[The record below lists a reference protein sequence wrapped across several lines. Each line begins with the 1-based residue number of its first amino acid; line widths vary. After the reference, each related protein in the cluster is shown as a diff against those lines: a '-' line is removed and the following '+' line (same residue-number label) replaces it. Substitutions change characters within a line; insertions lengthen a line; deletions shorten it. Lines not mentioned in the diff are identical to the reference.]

1 MTVRSR
7 RYLRLLALLAAFALI
22 AAACGD
28 GDDGGAEE
36 TTAETEATEETT
48 AETEATEETS
58 APEETEATEAT
69 SDEPIVVGGSL
80 ALTGF
85 LSATAVIHR
94 ITGELFVD
102 NLNANGG
109 LLGREVVW
117 DVRDDE
123 SVPDNAAA
131 IYERLITEEGVDL
144 ILGPYGTGTIT
155 AAMAVAER
163 EGYVFPHHT
172 ASLTY
177 AYTYECH
184 FPTWPVGLDTNI
196 SNPNLVYDA
205 LEASG
210 NPPETIMFVMNEFPG
225 TQLIAYG
232 PPNSD
237 AGGAV
242 SEAENRGW
250 EVVEVIDFPTA
261 ISDWAPIAA
270 QVAEADPDFLYVGAL
285 GVDGVNLLTAL
296 DAIGYTPRGHFYQWP
311 APGPLLGAPNSDGA
325 FSVSVVESH
334 PPFTDDPEIAA
345 FVEEFAERAEE
356 EGLPYTKVDVQAAV
370 SYVAWQVLVAGVEGA
385 GSLDQDAICDYL
397 LNNEID
403 TIIGPIDFNPDEQ
416 NYYGDLSVVKQIQ
429 NGEWVVVWPEDKALP
444 GATPEL

>member
-1 MTVRSR
+1 MRASKVSKF
-7 RYLRLLALLAAFALI
+7 LVLLLVFALV
-22 AAACGD
+22 AAACG
-28 GDDGGAEE
+28 GSDDAD
-36 TTAETEATEETT
+36 
-48 AETEATEETS
+48 
-58 APEETEATEAT
+58 

-85 LSATAVIHR
+85 LSPTAAIHK
-94 ITGELFVD
+94 IAGDLFVER
-102 NLNANGG
+102 LNEQGG
-109 LLGREVVW
+109 LLGRDVVW

-123 SVPDNAAA
+123 SVPDQAAA
-131 IYERLITEEGVDL
+131 IYERLITEENVDL

-163 EGYVFPHHT
+163 EGFVFPHHT

-177 AYTYECH
+177 AYTYRCH
-184 FPTWPVGLDTNI
+184 FPTWPVGLNTNI

-210 NPPETIMFVMNEFPG
+210 NSPATIGFVMNEFPG

-232 PPNSD
+232 PPESD
-237 AGGAV
+237 AGGAI
-242 SEAENRGW
+242 SEARKRGW
-250 EVVEVIDFPTA
+250 DVVLELNFPTGT
-261 ISDWAPIAA
+261 SDWAPIAA

-296 DAIGYTPRGHFYQWP
+296 DAIGYAPRGHFYQWP
-311 APGPLLGAPNSDGA
+311 APGPMLSAPNAEGM

-334 PPFTDDPEIAA
+334 APFTDDPEIAE
-345 FVEEFAERAEE
+345 FVEDFAAAAAA

-385 GSLDQDAICDYL
+385 GSLDQDEICDYL

-416 NYYGDLSVVKQIQ
+416 NYYGDLSVVKQVQ
-429 NGEWVVVWPEDKALP
+429 NGEWVVVWPADKALP
-444 GATPEL
+444 GATPQL